1 MKTCWKESK
10 SEQRAQG
17 LRKHDLCG
25 NAKRIAFLRE
35 KIAVEWS
42 GTWTG
47 GMIWYVKDLGRE
59 RLWTFLM
66 PFISRI
72 KINWQFRKEEIKLDN
87 GKSFK
92 LKEQLS
98 CSKCLTDDI
107 FESPENF

>member
-42 GTWTG
+42 GT
-47 GMIWYVKDLGRE
+47 
-59 RLWTFLM
+59 
-66 PFISRI
+66 
-72 KINWQFRKEEIKLDN
+72 
-87 GKSFK
+87 
-92 LKEQLS
+92 
-98 CSKCLTDDI
+98 
-107 FESPENF
+107 